1 MIIVCRIHSFH
12 DNSRHYLQN
21 SARKKYT
28 AGDFIWLGLYCWYLF
43 LIDYFSRFF
52 FVFLS
57 FLLCIGNR
65 IVIEFPKIVKSIK
78 VWTNEIYFYGI
89 SGWCLND
96 QVICLSIIH
105 LLAFCFDECFLS
117 ILLLLILLYWNL
129 SMWELG
135 LDVNLWIGS
144 FRIVSIQ

>member
-1 MIIVCRIHSFH
+1 MFVEFIHFMITNVTIYRIVLERNILQGTLCDWVCIVGDSF
-12 DNSRHYLQN
+12 SLTI
-21 SARKKYT
+21 SPW
-28 AGDFIWLGLYCWYLF
+28 FIVL
-43 LIDYFSRFF
+43 
-52 FVFLS
+52 LS

-78 VWTNEIYFYGI
+78 VWTNEIFFHGI
-89 SGWCLND
+89 TGWCLND